1 LQKQLNNSEII
12 DLDRQ
17 KQHGRTKVTLLIGVA
32 VLFCYFFSEAVLRQF
47 VLHRAGAQTINL
59 GSILGKLPPGIRDE
73 VTRRITIAELKDELK
88 AAKTIGAKI
97 RISIN
102 LASVISP
109 EELQSKYAEIIDK
122 YPKQPESLP
131 AYINFLVAPKNALK
145 SISVKRYQEF
155 IRLLNKEQ
163 RYWAW
168 SSGFSKLK
176 SRKLSNKEQM
186 KFLLPLLK
194 IKPEGREYQ
203 QIYTE
208 LSELAFEEK
217 NECVELKA
225 KKFEEICEKLP
236 YFDEVLEKRAK
247 AKVRAKARK
256 LAKAKKA
263 AAAKAAKLA
272 KEKNK
277 STEREK

>member
-1 LQKQLNNSEII
+1 M
-12 DLDRQ
+12 DRQ
-17 KQHGRTKVTLLIGVA
+17 KPNVNTKGVVIGAV

-47 VLHRAGAQTINL
+47 VLHRAGTQSINL
-59 GSILGKLPPGIRDE
+59 SSILGKLPPGIRDE
-73 VTRRITIAELKDELK
+73 VTRRITIGELKDELK
-88 AAKTIGAKI
+88 AAKTPGDKV

-109 EELQSKYAEIIDK
+109 EELQKKYAEIIDE

-131 AYINFLVAPKNALK
+131 AFTNFLMAPKTALK
-145 SISVKRYQEF
+145 SISVSQYQKF
-155 IRLLNKEQ
+155 IKLLNKEQ

-176 SRKLSNKEQM
+176 NLKLSNKEQM
-186 KFLLPLLK
+186 NFLLPLLK
-194 IKPEGREYQ
+194 IKPEGREYE

-217 NECVELKA
+217 NQAIELKA
-225 KKFEEICEKLP
+225 KKFAEICEKLP
-236 YFDEVLEKRAK
+236 YFDQILEKRAK
-247 AKVRAKARK
+247 AKARAKARK
-256 LAKAKKA
+256 LAKEKA
-263 AAAKAAKLA
+263 VKLA

-277 STEREK
+277 STERED

>member
-1 LQKQLNNSEII
+1 LS
-12 DLDRQ
+12 RQ
-17 KQHGRTKVTLLIGVA
+17 KQSDNIKVALLIGVA

-47 VLHRAGAQTINL
+47 VLHRAGAQSINL
-59 GSILGKLPPGIRDE
+59 NSILGKLPPGIRDE
-73 VTRRITIAELKDELK
+73 VTRRITIGELKDELK
-88 AAKTIGAKI
+88 VAKTIGRKI

-109 EELQSKYAEIIDK
+109 EELQNKYAEIIDK

-131 AYINFLVAPKNALK
+131 AFTNFLVAPKTALK

-155 IRLLNKEQ
+155 IKLLNKEQ
-163 RYWAW
+163 RFWAW

-176 SRKLSNKEQM
+176 DRNFSNREKM
-186 KFLLPLLK
+186 DFLMPLLE

-203 QIYTE
+203 QLYNE

-217 NECVELKA
+217 NESVELKA
-225 KKFEEICEKLP
+225 KKFEEICENLP

-247 AKVRAKARK
+247 AKARAKARK

-272 KEKNK
+272 KEKAAKQAEEINK
-277 STEREK
+277 STERVK

>member
-1 LQKQLNNSEII
+1 MDRKKQN
-12 DLDRQ
+12 R
-17 KQHGRTKVTLLIGVA
+17 HTKVALLIGVA

-47 VLHRAGAQTINL
+47 VLHRAGTQSINL
-59 GSILGKLPPGIRDE
+59 SSILGKLPPGLRDE

-88 AAKTIGAKI
+88 AAKTSGEKI

-102 LASVISP
+102 LATVISP
-109 EELQSKYAEIIDK
+109 EELQKQYAEIIDK

-131 AYINFLVAPKNALK
+131 AFTNFLMAPDAALK
-145 SISVKRYQEF
+145 SISISQYQQF
-155 IRLLNKEQ
+155 IKVLNKEQ
-163 RYWAW
+163 RFWAW
-168 SSGFSKLK
+168 NSGFSKLK
-176 SRKLSNKEQM
+176 SLKISAEKQIVFLS
-186 KFLLPLLK
+186 PLLK

-217 NECVELKA
+217 NQDIELKA
-225 KKFEEICEKLP
+225 KKLQEVCEKLP

-247 AKVRAKARK
+247 AK
-256 LAKAKKA
+256 AKAK
-263 AAAKAAKLA
+263 AKAAKLA
-272 KEKNK
+272 EEKNK

>member
-1 LQKQLNNSEII
+1 LS
-12 DLDRQ
+12 RQ
-17 KQHGRTKVTLLIGVA
+17 KQNGHIKIALLIGVA

-47 VLHRAGAQTINL
+47 VLHRAGTQSINL
-59 GSILGKLPPGIRDE
+59 SSLLGKLPPGIRDE
-73 VTRRITIAELKDELK
+73 VTLRITIAELKDELK
-88 AAKTIGAKI
+88 AAKTIGEKI
-97 RISIN
+97 IISIN

-109 EELQSKYAEIIDK
+109 EELQKQYAEIIDK

-131 AYINFLVAPKNALK
+131 AFTNFLMAPDTALK
-145 SISVKRYQEF
+145 SISINQYQQF
-155 IRLLNKEQ
+155 IKLLNKEQ
-163 RYWAW
+163 RSWAW

-176 SRKLSNKEQM
+176 NRKLSNKEQIN
-186 KFLLPLLK
+186 FLLPLLK

-217 NECVELKA
+217 NERVELKA

-236 YFDEVLEKRAK
+236 YFDEILEKRAK
-247 AKVRAKARK
+247 AKARAKAKK